1 MRGLRDRLPAICAGF
16 YLIATNLATAMEVIL
31 QIIN

>member
-1 MRGLRDRLPAICAGF
+1 MRGLRDRLPAIFVGF
-16 YLIATNLATAMEVIL
+16 YLIVTILATAMEVIL